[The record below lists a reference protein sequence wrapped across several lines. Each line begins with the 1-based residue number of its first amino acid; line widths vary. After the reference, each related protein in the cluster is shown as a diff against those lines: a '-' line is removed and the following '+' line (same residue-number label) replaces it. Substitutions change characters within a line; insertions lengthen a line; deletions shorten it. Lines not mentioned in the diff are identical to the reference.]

1 MFKKYIFD
9 IFYILLSTA
18 VHIIVCVAGRIVH
31 TRKVL
36 EEELQRCA
44 ENEDDML

>member
-1 MFKKYIFD
+1 MCRKYIFD

-18 VHIIVCVAGRIVH
+18 FHIIVYVAGRIVH

>member
-1 MFKKYIFD
+1 MCRKYIFD
-9 IFYILLSTA
+9 IFHILLSTA
-18 VHIIVCVAGRIVH
+18 FHIIVCVAGRIVH

-36 EEELQRCA
+36 EELQRCA